1 MANFSNQRGDSWR
14 GPLFERSG
22 RLAQWARKGWCL
34 GVCAGLAMLPLPT
47 QAFASSEPAQQ
58 KSSVNPHS
66 GAYRSM
72 LVLPLRVEGVVPRR
86 VKERYERASLEA
98 LKSEHFETIVVS
110 DCEDVACAVRKAPQA
125 KRPVVLSQVLTA
137 KERNYTL
144 TVELLDGRSGRVLT
158 TSKENC
164 DLCGVGE
171 VSELFVARASVIKDK
186 IESTD
191 AFGSTLEV
199 NSDPPGAEIFVDG
212 ELMGQTPASLQLS
225 SGQHSVELRKKGH
238 SPSRKKVSI
247 VNGVKESLEFSLPKI
262 LVAPKRD
269 PRLDQRPNAISAS
282 GWGWLG
288 IGVGALGVAAG
299 TTLMVL
305 HDRPFTPRCDKHPTD
320 PSLSDV
326 DADGDCRYRYDTQ
339 GGGIIALSVGGAML
353 VAGVTV
359 VAIQMARKKKA
370 RSKSKVA
377 WSPAQSGLGLRF

>member
-1 MANFSNQRGDSWR
+1 MSKE
-14 GPLFERSG
+14 GPLA
-22 RLAQWARKGWCL
+22 LVVRKGL
-34 GVCAGLAMLPLPT
+34 AVGVCLSLVAMPK
-47 QAFASSEPAQQ
+47 ASYGAVADE
-58 KSSVNPHS
+58 SVNPKE

-72 LVLPLRVEGVVPRR
+72 LVLPLKVEGVVPRR
-86 VKERYERASLEA
+86 VKERYERTSLEA
-98 LKSEHFETIVVS
+98 LKSEHFESIVVE
-110 DCEDVACAVRKAPQA
+110 DCEDAQCAVKKAPQA
-125 KRPVVLSQVLTA
+125 KRPVVLAQVLTA

-144 TVELLDGRSGRVLT
+144 TVELLDGRTGRVLT

-199 NSDPPGAEIFVDG
+199 NSDPPGAQIFVDG

-238 SPSRKKVSI
+238 SPSRKAVSI
-247 VNGVKESLEFSLPKI
+247 VNGVKESLDFTLPKV
-262 LVAPKRD
+262 LVVPKRQ
-269 PRLDQRPNAISAS
+269 PQLDQGPKAISAS

-288 IGVGALGVAAG
+288 IGTGAVGVAAG

-305 HDRPFTPRCDKHPTD
+305 HDRPFTFRCEQHPTD
-320 PSLSDV
+320 PALSDV

-339 GGGIIALSVGGAML
+339 GGGIISLAVGGAML
-353 VAGVTV
+353 IAGVTV
-359 VAIQMARKKKA
+359 IAIQAKRNKKKA
-370 RSKSKVA
+370 SKPKVA
-377 WSPAQSGLGLRF
+377 WGSSWGGLGMRF

>member
-1 MANFSNQRGDSWR
+1 MA
-14 GPLFERSG
+14 
-22 RLAQWARKGWCL
+22 LAL
-34 GVCAGLAMLPLPT
+34 LPLPS
-47 QAFASSEPAQQ
+47 QASGPSKPASTT
-58 KSSVNPHS
+58 VNPKA

-72 LVLPLRVEGVVPRR
+72 LVLPLKVVGVVPSR

-98 LKSEHFETIVVS
+98 LKSEHFETIEVQ
-110 DCEDVACAVRKAPQA
+110 DCEDAACAVRKAPQA
-125 KRPVVLSQVLTA
+125 KRPVVLSLVLQA

-144 TVELLDGRSGRVLT
+144 TVELHDGRTGRVLT

-199 NSDPPGAEIFVDG
+199 NSNPPGAEIFVDG

-238 SPSRKKVSI
+238 STSRKTVSI
-247 VNGVKESLEFSLPKI
+247 VNGVKESLDFSLPKI

-269 PRLDQRPNAISAS
+269 PRLDRAPRAISAS

-288 IGVGALGVAAG
+288 IGTGGLGLAAG

-305 HDRPFTPRCDKHPTD
+305 HDRPFTFRCEPNPTN
-320 PSLSDV
+320 PALSDV
-326 DADGDCRYRYDTQ
+326 DAEGDCRYRYDTR
-339 GGGIIALSVGGAML
+339 GGGIISLVVGGAL
-353 VAGVTV
+353 LAAGVTV
-359 VAIQMARKKKA
+359 VAIQVKRKKNE

-377 WSPAQSGLGLRF
+377 WSSSLSGLGMRF